1 VPEYWIVDVDARVL
15 ERWRPEDARPEV
27 LDSELV
33 WAPRDD
39 VAPLVID
46 VAALFEGLS
55 DER

>member
-1 VPEYWIVDVDARVL
+1 MPEYWIVDVDARVL